1 MKDFTEL
8 GAHQSSRSAD
18 EMRLARLVLSEDG
31 GRDITSELVDLGGTT
46 VEGTIS
52 VREQAVVAG
61 LAYAESVAAEAGCD
75 EVRWRVQDGTACK
88 AGDTLGVVRGT
99 AESVLL
105 AERPI
110 LNLLQRGC
118 GIATRTRMYVEAVS
132 GVNCR
137 ILHTRKTA
145 PGLRFFDVRAVVHGG
160 GEEHRLGLD
169 RIVLIK
175 DNHWEALGRGGESKT
190 LPALCSEARR
200 RGVER
205 LFVEVENAEQMELAC
220 RAGADR
226 LLIDNQ
232 PPQEFRRFVKHAK
245 SLRPEIEI
253 EATGGINLDN
263 VRLYAEAGA
272 DYASVGE
279 LTHSAS
285 AIDVTLGIAVV

>member
-1 MKDFTEL
+1 MKDFTDL
-8 GAHQSSRSAD
+8 GADQSSRSAD
-18 EMRLARLVLSEDG
+18 EIRLARLVLSEDG
-31 GRDITSELVDLGGTT
+31 DRDITSELVDLGGTT

-52 VREQAVVAG
+52 LREQAVVAG

-75 EVRWRVQDGTACK
+75 NVQWCVQDGTACK
-88 AGDTLGVVRGT
+88 AGDALGVVRGT
-99 AESVLL
+99 AASVLL

-132 GVNCR
+132 DTNCR

-169 RIVLIK
+169 RTVLIK
-175 DNHWEALGRGGESKT
+175 DNHWEALGRESQT
-190 LPALCSEARR
+190 LPALCSAARR
-200 RGVER
+200 RGVDL
-205 LFVEVENAEQMELAC
+205 LFVEIENTEQMELAC

-232 PPQEFRRFVKHAK
+232 PPEEFRRFVRHAK

-285 AIDVTLGIAVV
+285 AIDVTLGITVV